1 MSEPK
6 HTARL
11 QPITGLMTPEAT
23 GHSVD
28 LERDCGC
35 RVLAGPILVYCPL
48 HGAAPDLL
56 AIAQEIV
63 AWERDPDH
71 YGGDLADLAHR
82 ALSIIAKAT
91 SREVTP

>member
-11 QPITGLMTPEAT
+11 QPITGLITPEAT

-48 HGAAPDLL
+48 HGAAPDL
-56 AIAQEIV
+56 
-63 AWERDPDH
+63 
-71 YGGDLADLAHR
+71 R
-82 ALSIIAKAT
+82 AALQWAVEACTSHNEGRHVDYDWIGEAMSAIAKAT
-91 SREVTP
+91 RQGVPP